1 VVEPARFEKEVI
13 VPRTHDPMQLEVL
26 PDGRIYFIERSGPL
40 KLFDPAGGRVELV
53 GRVPS
58 VRYGEV
64 GLMGLKLDPAFEN
77 NRQLYLFFCPK
88 AKKDHLRLSRF
99 ELKEGKLD
107 LDSEIVML
115 EYPIEPEGATHMGG
129 GMAWDT
135 AGNLYIGTGDNCVPI
150 PQPPLDQRPGHEA
163 VDALRSAGNTHD
175 LRGKVLR
182 IHPEPDGSYT
192 IPGGNLFADPKGG
205 RAEIYTMG
213 VRNAFRI
220 FVDPETDWL
229 YWGDVGPNVRIDL
242 DAGPNGYDEVN
253 QARRAGNFGWP
264 MFVGANEPYRR
275 WDFATGKPGAWFDL
289 NRRLNDSKNNT
300 GARVLPPAEPAWIW
314 YPTTESKQ
322 FPELGSGGR
331 AAMAGPVYHYDA
343 ASGSEL
349 RLPAT
354 LDGKLLIYDW
364 TRNWIKAV
372 QFDPQG
378 GVKSIEPFMPEMIF
392 RKPIDMKFHA
402 DGTLY
407 LIEYGDKWND
417 NHDAQIVRI
426 VYRRGNRPPVASNRA
441 DQTAGKQPL
450 TIRFDGSDSYDK
462 DVDDRLQ
469 YAWRIEPSDAVLSRK
484 LVLEHTFSEPGTH
497 RVTLTVTDR
506 SGDRSESSSEIRVG
520 NAPPEVAILEPPS
533 GSFFSWEEP
542 IGYRTRV
549 TDAEDGD
556 TGAGS
561 IDRARVVVRAKYQQ
575 RRSSTQVDGRGR
587 QLANDDAALEP
598 GLALMR
604 GTTCFACHMTG
615 TASAG
620 PAYGAVAARYR
631 EDPEAHGRLA
641 EKIIAG
647 GSGTW
652 GQKPMPPHPQHTL
665 PQTRQMVDWILSL
678 TSATAHPPMPGSEG
692 AFRTCAHPDGRGNA
706 GVYVITASYTDDGA
720 EGVAAIT
727 GEAVHVLHSRL
738 KKAAFFDTRRGVELI
753 DEYEGEHTIVGHF
766 ADGDY
771 VSFTGMRLAGIDRVT
786 LRAAALGEA
795 GGRFELRSS
804 GPDGPLLAEVPVPPG
819 SPYRAIQVHLKDPGG
834 LIDLYLVARAETA
847 AEKKSLGLNWLVFH
861 DSKAETVARKAR
873 QEAAEAVLASRQS
886 LQSRPF
892 VRDWQLDDLREK
904 LALAERGR
912 SFENGQRLF
921 ELATCASCHRMGA
934 VGGPLGPEL
943 TDVAGRLAQ
952 AGPEPRLRL
961 LEEIL
966 HPSRQIA
973 DRYRTIVI
981 GTLDGKQL
989 SGIVVEN
996 ETEGYRLVNNPQT
1009 PKTSIFIPRSEI
1021 ERIDQSQISLMPAG
1035 LLSTFTLED
1044 IMDLLA
1050 YLEAGGK
1057 KEHPAFGKE

>member
-1 VVEPARFEKEVI
+1 
-13 VPRTHDPMQLEVL
+13 
-26 PDGRIYFIERSGPL
+26 
-40 KLFDPAGGRVELV
+40 
-53 GRVPS
+53 
-58 VRYGEV
+58 
-64 GLMGLKLDPAFEN
+64 
-77 NRQLYLFFCPK
+77 
-88 AKKDHLRLSRF
+88 
-99 ELKEGKLD
+99 
-107 LDSEIVML
+107 
-115 EYPIEPEGATHMGG
+115 
-129 GMAWDT
+129 
-135 AGNLYIGTGDNCVPI
+135 
-150 PQPPLDQRPGHEA
+150 
-163 VDALRSAGNTHD
+163 
-175 LRGKVLR
+175 
-182 IHPEPDGSYT
+182 
-192 IPGGNLFADPKGG
+192 
-205 RAEIYTMG
+205 
-213 VRNAFRI
+213 
-220 FVDPETDWL
+220 
-229 YWGDVGPNVRIDL
+229 
-242 DAGPNGYDEVN
+242 
-253 QARRAGNFGWP
+253 
-264 MFVGANEPYRR
+264 
-275 WDFATGKPGAWFDL
+275 
-289 NRRLNDSKNNT
+289 
-300 GARVLPPAEPAWIW
+300 
-314 YPTTESKQ
+314 
-322 FPELGSGGR
+322 
-331 AAMAGPVYHYDA
+331 
-343 ASGSEL
+343 
-349 RLPAT
+349 
-354 LDGKLLIYDW
+354 
-364 TRNWIKAV
+364 
-372 QFDPQG
+372 
-378 GVKSIEPFMPEMIF
+378 MPEMIF

-426 VYRRGNRPPVASNRA
+426 VYRRGNRPPVASSRA
-441 DQTAGKQPL
+441 DRTAGKQPL
-450 TIRFDGSDSYDK
+450 TVRLDGRDSFDK
-462 DVDDRLQ
+462 DTDDALQ

-484 LVLEHTFSEPGTH
+484 PVLEHTFSEPGTY

-506 SGDRSESSSEIRVG
+506 SGARSESNSEIRVG
-520 NAPPEVAILEPPS
+520 NAPPEVTILEPPN
-533 GSFFSWEEP
+533 GSFFTWEEP
-542 IGYRTRV
+542 IRYRVRAQ
-549 TDAEDGD
+549 DSEDGD

-561 IDRARVVVRAKYQQ
+561 IDPARVVVRAKYQQ

-587 QLANDDAALEP
+587 PLANDDAALEP

-641 EKIIAG
+641 EKIITG
-647 GSGTW
+647 GSGSW

-678 TSATAHPPMPGSEG
+678 TGATAHPPIPGSEG
-692 AFRTCAHPDGRGNA
+692 AFRTCTHPDGRGNA

-720 EGVAAIT
+720 DGAAAIT

-771 VSFTGMRLAGIDRVT
+771 VSFNGMRLAGIDRVT
-786 LRAAALGEA
+786 LRAGALGET

-804 GPDGPLLAEVPVPPG
+804 GPDGPLLAEVQVPPG
-819 SPYRAIQVHLKDPGG
+819 SPYRAIQVPLEDPSG

-847 AEKKSLGLNWLVFH
+847 AKKKSLGLNWLVFH

-873 QEAAEAVLASRQS
+873 QEAAAAVLASQQS

-904 LALAERGR
+904 LALADRGR

-921 ELATCASCHRMGA
+921 ELATCASCHRMGES
-934 VGGPLGPEL
+934 GGPLGPEL

-996 ETEGYRLVNNPQT
+996 EVEGYRLVNNPQT
-1009 PKTSIFIPRSEI
+1009 PRTSIFIPRSEI
-1021 ERIDQSQISLMPAG
+1021 ERIDQTQISLMPAG

-1057 KEHPAFGKE
+1057 KDHPAFGKE